1 MATKSKS
8 SNTLKRCI
16 ALLCVLIFAFLCGF
30 ESIGAV
36 RANVFYKSASGKP
49 CDTVAFINS
58 LRYDIGCIAD
68 IYEGYTQYGGKPD
81 YEKFMQTEE
90 AESVKSSYESRRE
103 RALKLYADIKLLKER
118 CPVDL
123 DENRD
128 LVDGYLN
135 EYESTATGNEI
146 IIKDTYSDLDEWVY
160 DYARLRNEIFSLV
173 SDATNEKTINK
184 DIDTQL
190 GRELSDRFYSSE
202 DGRSYSQNMLDKT
215 VNLKYLVRTKSFS
228 FSNIEDK
235 KDREV
240 FAKEPEKDSLFYAQY
255 SGGSL
260 LSPPSVP
267 DADSHLLSFLK
278 NSSYTNFQCVDE
290 EFFKENFGDDCEVYI
305 AVPEDLKLG
314 DAYYTAV
321 ENFKN
326 ATDKSA
332 GIFIALSA
340 VFAVLSF
347 AAFVIFCALT
357 GKKDDG
363 TFKIMPTDKIP
374 FIIVLAL
381 VASALV
387 CCAFAAASVMYF
399 DYSSRQLTEIN
410 YLLTPNSAK
419 VVFGL
424 LIAAISGGLLI
435 FASYIERNARA
446 HVLSSRFFIG
456 MLYHGMQKTNAN
468 VKKLSGSIRYV
479 RFRTV
484 ALICLFVLF
493 NLIAG
498 IFFGMF
504 TDDNEE
510 GPALLVAVNTLVFN
524 IATLGYGIK
533 YLSDINRLGDIAA
546 EIKKGNYD
554 IGIEPNSFLKP
565 LRGFAHNLVSCRDGI
580 KSAVDEAIKGEKL
593 KTELITN
600 VSHDLKTP
608 LTSIINY
615 VSLLKMCNIEGEDEK
630 KYLDVLESKSQKLKR
645 LIEDLTEASKATT
658 GNIHPDLSP
667 VDLKELALQA
677 VGENS
682 DALESVGLDLV
693 FSERSQSIRVL
704 CSARHTLRVIDNL
717 FSNAKKYSMPDSR
730 VYVDVY
736 TEGIYGVF
744 SMKNISRE
752 KLNIPPEELTERFVR
767 GDASRT
773 TEGSG
778 LGLSIARSYTELQD
792 GIFTIEIDGD
802 LFKACVKLPVYDS
815 AAADADTERDTFSG
829 SKQAEKPA
837 PGPGILNRIE
847 SGVKSA
853 SDRISGRQKPDYR
866 TTPGKPIPESNGK
879 DNAAK

>member
-1 MATKSKS
+1 M
-8 SNTLKRCI
+8 I
-16 ALLCVLIFAFLCGF
+16 IFAFLCGF

-36 RANVFYKSASGKP
+36 RANIFYKSASGKP
-49 CDTVAFINS
+49 GDTVAFINS
-58 LRYDIGCIAD
+58 LHYDIGCIAD
-68 IYEGYTQYGGKPD
+68 IYESYEKYGGKPEF
-81 YEKFMQTEE
+81 EKYLQTEE
-90 AESVKSSYESRRE
+90 AKSVESIYESRRE
-103 RALKLYADIKLLKER
+103 KALKLYADIKLLKER

-123 DENRD
+123 DENSD
-128 LVDGYLN
+128 LVNGYLTQ
-135 EYESTATGNEI
+135 YENTSTTAEI
-146 IIKDTYSDLDEWVY
+146 IIKESYSDFDEWFY
-160 DYARLRNEIFSLV
+160 DYVCLRDRIFSLV
-173 SDATNEKTINK
+173 SDATNEQTINE
-184 DIDTQL
+184 DIDAQL
-190 GRELSDRFYSSE
+190 RRELSDRFYSS
-202 DGRSYSQNMLDKT
+202 DDSRSYSQNMLDKT
-215 VNLKYLVRTKSFS
+215 VNLRYLVRTKSFA

-235 KDREV
+235 KEQEAFV
-240 FAKEPEKDSLFYAQY
+240 KSLEKNALFYAQY

-260 LSPPSVP
+260 LSPPAVP
-267 DADSHLLSFLK
+267 EADSHLLSFLK
-278 NSSYTNFQCVDE
+278 NSSYTNFECVDE
-290 EFFKENFGDDCEVYI
+290 TFFKENFGDDCEVFI

-340 VFAVLSF
+340 VFAVLSL

-357 GKKDDG
+357 GKKNDG
-363 TFKIMPTDKIP
+363 TFKIMPTDKTP
-374 FIIVLAL
+374 FIFVLAL
-381 VASALV
+381 VAAALV
-387 CCAFAAASVMYF
+387 CCALAAVSVMYF

-424 LIAAISGGLLI
+424 LISAISGGLLI
-435 FASYIERNARA
+435 FVSYIVRNARA
-446 HVLSSRFFIG
+446 RVLSRRFFIG

-479 RFRTV
+479 RFRAV

-493 NLIAG
+493 NLASG
-498 IFFGMF
+498 LLFGVCLS
-504 TDDNEE
+504 DNEDV
-510 GPALLVAVNTLVFN
+510 AAFIVAVNSLIFN
-524 IATLGYGIK
+524 IATVGYAIK

-630 KYLDVLESKSQKLKR
+630 KYIDVLESKSQKLKR

-682 DALESVGLDLV
+682 DALESAGLDLV
-693 FSERSQSIRVL
+693 FGERSQSVRVL

-736 TEGIYGVF
+736 KEGLYGVF
-744 SMKNISRE
+744 TIKNISRE

-778 LGLSIARSYTELQD
+778 LGLSIARSYTELQG
-792 GIFTIEIDGD
+792 GIFKIEIDGD
-802 LFKACVKLPVYDS
+802 LFKVAVKLPVYDS
-815 AAADADTERDTFSG
+815 ASKAAKAQNSFENT
-829 SKQAEKPA
+829 SKNTAHTSPA
-837 PGPGILNRIE
+837 GIIDRIE
-847 SGVKSA
+847 GGIRNA
-853 SDRISGRQKPDYR
+853 GDRLLGRQTPDYR
-866 TTPGKPIPESNGK
+866 TSPGGTENG
-879 DNAAK
+879 DENADSIFKEP